1 MLRDS
6 DNVIAEVLA
15 RQVAIAAHQPGSFS
29 AAAAAISGTLGPA
42 GVTVGSGMRD
52 GSGLSVQDRIPAA
65 ALGQVLLATTG
76 TGHPQW
82 RPILSG
88 LSVAGWDGSLVEQD
102 RFTGSAAAADGAVR
116 AKTGSLTGVSAM
128 AGVLTDADGRQLIFA
143 FVADR
148 APGEAVARAAIDQ
161 LALTLVRCGC
171 R

>member
-1 MLRDS
+1 
-6 DNVIAEVLA
+6 V
-15 RQVAIAAHQPGSFS
+15 
-29 AAAAAISGTLGPA
+29 
-42 GVTVGSGMRD
+42 GVGMRD
-52 GSGLSVQDRIPAA
+52 GSGLSGQDRIPAA

-102 RFTGSAAAADGAVR
+102 RFTGSSARADGAVG

-128 AGVLTDADGRQLIFA
+128 AGVLTDADRRQLIFV

-148 APGEAVARAAIDQ
+148 TPGESEARDAIDR
-161 LALTLVRCGC
+161 LAATLVRCGC
-171 R
+171 H